1 MASSPPPSWPALS
14 RISSPVISHVK
25 SHIGVGIVCSVA
37 YFDPGNWSV
46 DLQAGSGFG
55 YRPMLFVV
63 LMAGFGAI
71 IFQTLAC
78 KLGCV
83 TGLDLAANCRRLL
96 HDRPK
101 HAIAIRRLVLYP
113 LYVVAEV
120 AIIST
125 DLAELLGSAIGICLI
140 FPKLPLWASV
150 VITAL
155 DVLIF
160 LMLSDPTSRQGRPAR
175 VFEVVIIVLVLGV
188 FTCFVVLLVKI
199 KPDWPSVFKGYIPSK
214 SLFDSDPNAVY
225 AAVGIFGSTL
235 MPHGLYLGSFL
246 ATQDRESSDPI
257 DLPRGNAVAWIRKK
271 LRLRELF
278 NVSST
283 AEDTAEKG
291 KHENNTLQFIQTHLQ
306 HAITDVVASLFLLAV
321 PINSAILIVAATVF
335 RSDSDDVAIAG
346 LFDAH
351 ALIKSRIGGGAAFV
365 FALALVCAG
374 QTSGITVT
382 FAGQIVSEGFI
393 QWRISP
399 FLRRFITRSMSLIP
413 SVVVAIA
420 VGREGI
426 DSLLVISQVILS
438 LVLPFVALPLIWMTS
453 SKKVMKV
460 RVRAEIA
467 TDPVVEKNEV
477 NTEQDFSNSYAL
489 AIAAYLV
496 WLVMLIANVYALTI
510 LFRPQ

>member
-1 MASSPPPSWPALS
+1 M
-14 RISSPVISHVK
+14 
-25 SHIGVGIVCSVA
+25 
-37 YFDPGNWSV
+37 
-46 DLQAGSGFG
+46 
-55 YRPMLFVV
+55 
-63 LMAGFGAI
+63 
-71 IFQTLAC
+71 
-78 KLGCV
+78 
-83 TGLDLAANCRRLL
+83 
-96 HDRPK
+96 
-101 HAIAIRRLVLYP
+101 
-113 LYVVAEV
+113 
-120 AIIST
+120 
-125 DLAELLGSAIGICLI
+125 
-140 FPKLPLWASV
+140 
-150 VITAL
+150 
-155 DVLIF
+155 
-160 LMLSDPTSRQGRPAR
+160 
-175 VFEVVIIVLVLGV
+175 
-188 FTCFVVLLVKI
+188 
-199 KPDWPSVFKGYIPSK
+199 
-214 SLFDSDPNAVY
+214 
-225 AAVGIFGSTL
+225 
-235 MPHGLYLGSFL
+235 
-246 ATQDRESSDPI
+246 
-257 DLPRGNAVAWIRKK
+257 
-271 LRLRELF
+271 
-278 NVSST
+278 
-283 AEDTAEKG
+283 
-291 KHENNTLQFIQTHLQ
+291 
-306 HAITDVVASLFLLAV
+306 
-321 PINSAILIVAATVF
+321 AATVF

-351 ALIKSRIGGGAAFV
+351 ALIKSRIGGGKFVCLTKSNELKFPSGAAFV